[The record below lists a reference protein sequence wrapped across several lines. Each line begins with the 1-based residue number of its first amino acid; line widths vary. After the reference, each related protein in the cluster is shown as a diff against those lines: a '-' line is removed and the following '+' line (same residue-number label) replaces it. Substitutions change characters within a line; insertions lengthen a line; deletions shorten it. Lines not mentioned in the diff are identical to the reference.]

1 MLQIYSTLLQN
12 KTIIPFLNS
21 LSIIESPNKDDP
33 LHNMQDPSSFFP
45 FFFSTY
51 LILFIQ
57 HLSCSRS
64 ITCLLTDSTCSP
76 IHSLGCSFNPL
87 FSSPLLSLPS
97 PLDPVPATCKPMQ
110 VSLGYQCTGA
120 EAEAFN

>member
-12 KTIIPFLNS
+12 KTIIPFLNPLNLQIKIIRYIICKILL
-21 LSIIESPNKDDP
+21 LSF
-33 LHNMQDPSSFFP
+33 L
-45 FFFSTY
+45 FFSTY